1 MTQVSRNQPAEVV
14 VSGLT
19 SPPASS
25 VSVNGVPATVY
36 PDGAYA
42 LGDVAQS
49 TSDTEQTVV
58 VEATSPSGESVRV
71 SEKYSLGFP
80 LTGYSSSSPL
90 SMTCTTDAAGNLSRA
105 GDRWFQYDGAKQ
117 LIAVWEAGRFKTE
130 YQYDGLNRVR
140 VRKRF
145 SSIRNQ
151 WKLEE
156 ERRYLYDGMQIVQE
170 RDGANQTVVSYTRG
184 LDLSGSLA
192 GAGGIGGLLAFSD
205 HQGPGV
211 RHAHYHSDG
220 NGNITAMMN
229 RHGRLVAKYHY
240 DPFGN
245 LQGQAGPLAAANP
258 YRFSSK
264 QYQANTGM
272 YSYGFRFYEPSL
284 QRWINQDPVGEIG
297 GLNVYA
303 FVQNDPTTWVDPSGN
318 TPLFTGVIGGGIGA
332 VIGGGSAWL
341 NGGSWNDIGRGAL
354 RGGLAGGVAGLT
366 LGFGGAAIAGSVGGG
381 ALGGALAGGV
391 AAGAGNLASQAFDN
405 STGYRCGYS
414 LPELAR
420 SALFGAATGGI
431 FLRPY
436 TAPSQP
442 VTSWA
447 PGGVAPNLDPGRWA
461 MVGGASARNYLGTVG
476 PALRGYPIG
485 NSISGV
491 FPGINLV
498 YPGGLTGNL
507 AGLIGQRIF
516 KLY

>member
-1 MTQVSRNQPAEVV
+1 MLLGQGVLFRSSKECSCVSPTSMGRVANGPVLFCRCKNRLRLSTAKGFEANGQPRLHEDLRYQYHRGISHGNLKLRDRSGSSLMRYYYNSGNNAMTQVSRNQPAEVV

-42 LGDVAQS
+42 LGNVVQS

-80 LTGYSSSSPL
+80 LTGYTSSSSL
-90 SMTCTTDAAGNLSRA
+90 SMTCTTDAAGNLSRT

-170 RDGANQTVVSYTRG
+170 RDGANQVVVSYTRG
-184 LDLSGSLA
+184 LDLSESLA

-205 HQGPGV
+205 YEGPGV

-229 RHGRLVAKYHY
+229 RHDRLVAEYHY
-240 DPFGN
+240 DPFAN
-245 LQGQAGPLAAANP
+245 LQGQAGPLAETNP

-264 QYQANTGM
+264 QYQPNTGM
-272 YSYGFRFYEPSL
+272 YSYGYRFYEPSL
-284 QRWINQDPVGEIG
+284 QRWINQDPMGEEG
-297 GLNVYA
+297 GINLYGFNY
-303 FVQNDPTTWVDPSGN
+303 NDPVNYVDP
-318 TPLFTGVIGGGIGA
+318 TGENPAAILLPVLPSLPAVGTGTVVGGVTVGGVA
-332 VIGGGSAWL
+332 V
-341 NGGSWNDIGRGAL
+341 
-354 RGGLAGGVAGLT
+354 GGLAA
-366 LGFGGAAIAGSVGGG
+366 GGAV
-381 ALGGALAGGV
+381 V
-391 AAGAGNLASQAFDN
+391 AGAGGWWLGDKI
-405 STGYRCGYS
+405 GD
-414 LPELAR
+414 
-420 SALFGAATGGI
+420 GI
-431 FLRPY
+431 GLHD
-436 TAPSQP
+436 
-442 VTSWA
+442 
-447 PGGVAPNLDPGRWA
+447 G
-461 MVGGASARNYLGTVG
+461 LG
-476 PALRGYPIG
+476 
-485 NSISGV
+485 
-491 FPGINLV
+491 
-498 YPGGLTGNL
+498 
-507 AGLIGQRIF
+507 
-516 KLY
+516 